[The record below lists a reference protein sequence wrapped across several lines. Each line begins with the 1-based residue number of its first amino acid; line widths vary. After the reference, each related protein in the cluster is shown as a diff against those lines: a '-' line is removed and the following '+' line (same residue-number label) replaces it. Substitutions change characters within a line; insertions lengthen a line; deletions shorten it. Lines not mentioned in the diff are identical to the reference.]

1 LRNTSDQVPVIQAFS
16 VSPPAHPERLP
27 MSGSLESVLAYSLI
41 PCLGVLVGSA
51 VSVMAAPA
59 TKMISAFQHFA
70 GGVVF
75 AAVAIELLPELSS
88 LGSPISMVIGFCLGV
103 AAMLATKALFA
114 NLGIVVPMATNLFI
128 DGILIAIGFA
138 AGVKGGTVLV
148 IGLTLETVSLGLSS
162 APALV
167 RHGMSGSRAVS
178 LMVATGVALLVGA
191 AVGHVVVGLSGLF
204 LAAILGFGVAS
215 LLYLVT
221 EELLAEAH
229 DEPDTPMVTATFFAG
244 FLLPLVIAA
253 V

>member
-1 LRNTSDQVPVIQAFS
+1 
-16 VSPPAHPERLP
+16 
-27 MSGSLESVLAYSLI
+27 MSESLASVLAYTLV
-41 PCLGVLVGSA
+41 PCLGILAGSA
-51 VSVMAAPA
+51 FSVMVAPA

-75 AAVAIELLPELSS
+75 AAVAIELLPDLNG
-88 LGSPISMVIGFCLGV
+88 LASPVSMVIGFSLGV
-103 AAMLATKALFA
+103 AAMLGTKALFA
-114 NLGIVVPMATNLFI
+114 NIGIVVPLAINLFI

-138 AGVKGGTVLV
+138 AGVKGGTILV

-167 RHGMSGSRAVS
+167 RHGMPGSRVVS
-178 LMVATGVALLVGA
+178 LMGATGLVLLLGA
-191 AVGHVVVGLSGLF
+191 AVGYVVVGLSEAF
-204 LAAILGFGVAS
+204 LAGILGFGVAS

-229 DEPDTPMVTATFFAG
+229 DEPDTPIVTATFFAG

-253 V
+253 FE

>member
-1 LRNTSDQVPVIQAFS
+1 
-16 VSPPAHPERLP
+16 
-27 MSGSLESVLAYSLI
+27 MSQSLVGVLAYTLI

-51 VSVMAAPA
+51 VSVAAAPA
-59 TKMISAFQHFA
+59 TRMISAFQHFA

-75 AAVAIELLPELSS
+75 AAVAIELLPELNN
-88 LGSPISMVIGFCLGV
+88 LGSPISMVIGFTLGV
-103 AAMLATKALFA
+103 AAMLATDALFA
-114 NLGIVVPMATNLFI
+114 DVGIIAPLAINLFI

-167 RHGMSGSRAVS
+167 RHGMSRSRAVS
-178 LMVATGVALLVGA
+178 LMGATGVAILLGA
-191 AVGHVVVGLSGLF
+191 GLGHLVVGLSGAF
-204 LAAILGFGVAS
+204 LAIILGFGVSS

-229 DEPDTPMVTATFFAG
+229 DEPDTPIVTATFFAG

-253 V
+253 I